1 MATVWYWESTLWHQV
16 RRYSALEH
24 FSGRRGGIC
33 EHPPSF
39 SQKCLLN
46 SREGVPRHTHVSA
59 HFVLVVKGV
68 YITAAQPNEGLC
80 GPSTLIFNPSG
91 TTHRD
96 RFRSQGG
103 RFLTISVS
111 AEVSSEIERTIR
123 SPVAFTSGKIAAT
136 VRKAYLE
143 FQDLNH
149 FSEFI
154 MEGLG
159 LELTGRLGPARSHS
173 DPRAPHWLRR
183 AQELI
188 RDGCTARV
196 TVRDIAR
203 EADVHPI
210 HLARAFRQY
219 FGNSPGEYLRRCRM
233 ERVQH
238 LLTSSEVP
246 LADLSLQTGFAD
258 QSQLTNS
265 FKQFTGLTPGEFR
278 RAFAIKRMRR
288 DKDVSFSQDRR

>member
-1 MATVWYWESTLWHQV
+1 MAPSPQILGPGAFFGTA
-16 RRYSALEH
+16 RRDLQT
-24 FSGRRGGIC
+24 
-33 EHPPSF
+33 PSF
-39 SQKCLLN
+39 VFSEMSADF

-59 HFVLVVKGV
+59 HFVLVLKGV

-91 TTHRD
+91 TTHKD
-96 RFRSQGG
+96 RFQSQGG

-111 AEVSSEIERTIR
+111 TEVSAEAEGTIHY
-123 SPVAFTSGKIAAT
+123 PVAFTSGKMARTA
-136 VRKAYLE
+136 RKAYLE

-149 FSEFI
+149 FSELV

-159 LELTGRLGPARSHS
+159 LELIGKLGLARTHS
-173 DPRAPHWLRR
+173 DRTAPRWLRK

-188 RDGCTARV
+188 RDCCTQRV

-210 HLARAFRQY
+210 HLARTFRQY

-238 LLTSSEVP
+238 LLASSEIP

-265 FKQFTGLTPGEFR
+265 FKQFTGITPGEFR
-278 RAFAIKRMRR
+278 RAFAKKRMRGG
-288 DKDVSFSQDRR
+288 KNVSFSQDSP

>member
-1 MATVWYWESTLWHQV
+1 
-16 RRYSALEH
+16 
-24 FSGRRGGIC
+24 
-33 EHPPSF
+33 
-39 SQKCLLN
+39 
-46 SREGVPRHTHVSA
+46 
-59 HFVLVVKGV
+59 VLVVKGV

-91 TTHRD
+91 TTHQD
-96 RFRSQGG
+96 RFRGPGG

-111 AEVSSEIERTIR
+111 EEVSSEIERTIH
-123 SPVAFTSGKIAAT
+123 SPVAFISGRIAAT
-136 VRKAYLE
+136 VRKVYLE

-149 FSEFI
+149 FSELT

-159 LELTGRLGPARSHS
+159 LELTGRLGLARNHA
-173 DPRAPHWLRR
+173 DRKAPQWLKR

-188 RDGCTARV
+188 RDGCTDRV

-210 HLARAFRQY
+210 HLARVFRQY
-219 FGNSPGEYLRRCRM
+219 CGNSPGEYLRKCRM

-238 LLTSSEVP
+238 LLTTSDVP

-265 FKQFTGLTPGEFR
+265 FKKFTGMTPGEFR
-278 RAFAIKRMRR
+278 RMFAKKRTRR
-288 DKDVSFSQDRR
+288 SKDVAFSQDSSRSAA